1 MQILG
6 QVTMFVTYG
15 IGDLYTF
22 NFNFAHEIHI
32 PSYSTG
38 KLSLKRLN
46 ELNYLIISRKEL
58 LIKKFQVQ
66 GCLNLIIMASQNLG
80 TKITNY
86 SFEHI
91 NISK

>member
-1 MQILG
+1 MNTDYFIINLLSLFMQILG

-58 LIKKFQVQ
+58 LIKKISSPR
-66 GCLNLIIMASQNLG
+66 LSQFDNNG
-80 TKITNY
+80 Q
-86 SFEHI
+86 
-91 NISK
+91 SKFGH